1 MASPPQEARY
11 KANSRWEDFITIQ
24 GPTEYQPVH
33 RQYGD
38 ACRKAENAQG
48 KRKREGGT

>member
-1 MASPPQEARY
+1 MASLPKKPAY
-11 KANSRWEDFITIQ
+11 KEISRWEDFITIK
-24 GPTEYQPVH
+24 GPTEIQPVH

-38 ACRKAENAQG
+38 ACRKAESAQG